1 MLGRFLASPRARR
14 VAFLSGYPDST
25 HAVARF
31 VARHASVKSRY
42 LPYTIGSLHPQIYLI
57 IEEFVRY
64 NTFVS
69 QSIYLE
75 FFRHNFRTDSTY
87 VSHLFL
93 NLYILTHLFLNLYI
107 LNFSAII
114 SEQTVH
120 MYLLFIRGLN

>member
-87 VSHLFL
+87 VSSLYSRFKLNASIKVCFAVNLFPR
-93 NLYILTHLFLNLYI
+93 NDHSF
-107 LNFSAII
+107 
-114 SEQTVH
+114 
-120 MYLLFIRGLN
+120 